1 MSVAQRE
8 LLDGAENLS
17 LDSDFEGFR
26 RFGRGLL
33 QRVASASVIL
43 QSLQLH
49 RGG

>member
-1 MSVAQRE
+1 MSVALSE
-8 LLDGAENLS
+8 GLDGAENLT
-17 LDSDFEGFR
+17 LVRNFEGYRFFR
-26 RFGRGLL
+26 RGLL